1 MNASLKTTRIL
12 IGVIAVCA
20 TLSVWYCARSPR
32 ETIPLSLHRVKYTK
46 TGDRLFERG
55 TLVSMETLPVEM
67 RSNGDILEIVPSGT
81 PVKKGDV
88 VARID
93 SRPTEDT
100 LKDKQLNI
108 ESNLID
114 MEVAEKRYELVKSR
128 EENRIKLIREQL
140 AYARI
145 RKEKIVNGLT
155 ERELRQLEIT
165 YQLAELNLEK
175 ARESL
180 ERNQRL
186 FDKGFISATA
196 LEPYERRVETAHA
209 YLNELKITIRL
220 KKKNVRPEEIV
231 ELDKEIEQ
239 YETLINRRK
248 KAMERRLEQVR
259 KDIDI
264 ANANKAQNE
273 YRITFLKMEIKD
285 CTIRA
290 PMDGI
295 MSIRLHRD
303 WRSGGQWIEYKPGVR
318 KWKYDRIAD
327 IVNPGK
333 MRIDFMVHESD
344 INRIRKGQ
352 KALIKLPA
360 LPGQTFTGN
369 VISVDGV
376 GRDRFEVAPRGYDNE
391 ETGVT
396 MFKVSVMLEGEKQL
410 HPGMSAM
417 VEVILEE
424 QRRRLVV
431 PRSAVQFKNGNIVVR
446 KQTRSGFMETVIS
459 GRPAGTLYFEV
470 TSGLEEGDVI
480 CSGKES
486 S

>member
-1 MNASLKTTRIL
+1 MNIRRRKTYIL
-12 IGVIAVCA
+12 IGVTVVCA
-20 TLSVWYCARSPR
+20 VFLVRYCTRSAQQTPER
-32 ETIPLSLHRVKYTK
+32 SLHRVEYAQ
-46 TGDRLFERG
+46 TGERLFERG
-55 TLVSMETLPVEM
+55 ILVSMDTRPVEM
-67 RSNGDILEIVPSGT
+67 RSNGEILEIVPSGT
-81 PVKKGDV
+81 RVKKGDV

-93 SRPTEDT
+93 SRPTEDKI
-100 LKDKQLNI
+100 KDKQLNI

-114 MEVAEKRYELVKSR
+114 MEVAEKRYDLVKSR

-140 AYARI
+140 AYAKM
-145 RKEKIVNGLT
+145 RKEKIVSGLT
-155 ERELRQLEIT
+155 ERELRQLEIS
-165 YQLAELNLEK
+165 YQLAELSLEK
-175 ARESL
+175 AREDF

-186 FDKGFISATA
+186 FDKGFISETA
-196 LEPYERRVETAHA
+196 LEPYERRVETAEA

-239 YETLINRRK
+239 YETLIKRK
-248 KAMERRLEQVR
+248 KNAMERRLEQVR

-264 ANANKAQNE
+264 AGAYKAQNE
-273 YRITFLKMEIKD
+273 YRIKFLKMEIED
-285 CTIRA
+285 CNIRA

-344 INRIRKGQ
+344 INRVHKGQ
-352 KALIKLPA
+352 KAEIKLPA
-360 LPGQTFTGN
+360 LPGRTFTGS
-369 VISVDGV
+369 VIAVDGV
-376 GRDRFEVAPRGYDNE
+376 GRDRFEVAPRGYDDE

-396 MFKVSVMLEGEKQL
+396 MFKVSAVLEGEKQL

-424 QRRRLVV
+424 HRKRLVV
-431 PRSAVQFKNGNIVVR
+431 PRSAVKLKNGNAVVR
-446 KQTRSGFMETVIS
+446 KQTGTGFSDTVIS
-459 GRPAGTLYFEV
+459 GRPAGMLYFEV
-470 TSGLEEGDVI
+470 TDGLKEGDMI
-480 CSGKES
+480 CSGGES